1 MSSPGSSPGPRAPA
15 GADVGAT
22 LREMWATR
30 PARLKEDRKIGG
42 VSAAIARR
50 YAIDPT
56 LVRVAFVVS
65 AFYGFGLLVYLAGM
79 LVLPRVDA
87 QGRRE
92 TPVWAIV
99 LGTLLAIGAV
109 FGAFSGDLG
118 AVIGIVTVLALV
130 YALHR
135 SRGHLRDPQR
145 PVATEDAAAVQTDA
159 EGTTATPQP
168 PSWDPLGAAPFAW
181 DLPEPAAPVAPKPPR
196 STLVP
201 LTLAAALVAAAVVGG
216 LGLLGI
222 VPLGVTAVAGTALAV
237 VGAGLVVGAFRNQ
250 GRSLVV
256 AAVPLALVLV
266 AAAGAADRGGI
277 PDWVDGTPGTDG
289 YRGAY
294 GYRGPG
300 ETVQTL
306 GDAQWRPA
314 ANAVAPAYETAYGD
328 AQLDLRDLPPGPV
341 PVRTQVQSGAGDV
354 TVIVPATA
362 DVTATCESGAG
373 SADCLGRGAGPV
385 TDLGPDGPGGPRI
398 DLQALSG
405 GGDVEV
411 RRG

>member
-1 MSSPGSSPGPRAPA
+1 MSSPGQGSRAPA

-30 PARLKEDRKIGG
+30 PARLKEDRKIAG
-42 VSAAIARR
+42 VAAAIARR

-65 AFYGFGLLVYLAGM
+65 LFYGVGLLVYVAGI
-79 LVLPRVDA
+79 LVLPRVDER
-87 QGRRE
+87 GRRE

-99 LGTLLAIGAV
+99 LGSLLGIAAV
-109 FGAFSGDLG
+109 ASAFSGDLG
-118 AVIGIVTVLALV
+118 TVIGVVATVGLL

-145 PVATEDAAAVQTDA
+145 PLAPAD
-159 EGTTATPQP
+159 GTSETPGGDDTRKP

-181 DLPEPAAPVAPKPPR
+181 DLPEPAEPPAPKPPR
-196 STLVP
+196 SRLAPATLGVA
-201 LTLAAALVAAAVVGG
+201 LLAAGAVVG
-216 LGLLGI
+216 LGLLGLL
-222 VPLGVTAVAGTALAV
+222 PLGATPAIATALAV
-237 VGAGLVVGAFRNQ
+237 VGAGLVVGAFLHK

-266 AAAGAADRGGI
+266 AAANGGPDDRGVPPWMNGWS
-277 PDWVDGTPGTDG
+277 DDARPG
-289 YRGAY
+289 
-294 GYRGPG
+294 
-300 ETVQTL
+300 TVQTL

-314 ANAVAPAYETAYGD
+314 ANQVAPAYETAYGD
-328 AQLDLRDLPPGPV
+328 ARLDLRDVPAGVP

-354 TVIVPATA
+354 SVVVPATA
-362 DVTATCESGAG
+362 DVTVTCTSGG
-373 SADCLGRGAGPV
+373 GDVDCLGRGESAGDTTV
-385 TDLGPDGPGGPRI
+385 VDLGPDGPGGPVI
-398 DLQALSG
+398 NLQALSG

>member
-1 MSSPGSSPGPRAPA
+1 MSSPGQGSRAPA

-30 PARLKEDRKIGG
+30 PARLRADRKIGG
-42 VSAAIARR
+42 VCAAIARR

-79 LVLPRVDA
+79 LVLPRVDD

-92 TPVWAIV
+92 TPVWAV
-99 LGTLLAIGAV
+99 VVGTLLGIVAV
-109 FGAFSGDLG
+109 LGAFSGDLG
-118 AVIGIVTVLALV
+118 TLIGIVTVLALV

-145 PVATEDAAAVQTDA
+145 PITPGESTPDGVAD
-159 EGTTATPQP
+159 TTAESPQP
-168 PSWDPLGAAPFAW
+168 PAWDPLGAAPFAW
-181 DLPEPAAPVAPKPPR
+181 DLPEPATPPEPKPPR
-196 STLVP
+196 SSLVP
-201 LTLAAALVAAAVVGG
+201 LTLAAALVAAAVVAG
-216 LGLLGI
+216 LGLLG
-222 VPLGVTAVAGTALAV
+222 VLPLGVTAVVGTALAV
-237 VGAGLVVGAFRNQ
+237 VGAGLVVGAFRRR
-250 GRSLVV
+250 GRSLIV

-266 AAAGAADRGGI
+266 AAANAGGDGRAGAPWDDGAWDR
-277 PDWVDGTPGTDG
+277 PG
-289 YRGAY
+289 A
-294 GYRGPG
+294 
-300 ETVQTL
+300 VQTL
-306 GDAQWRPA
+306 GDAQWRPV

-328 AQLDLRDLPPGPV
+328 AELDLRALAVGAA

-354 TVIVPATA
+354 TVIVPQNA
-362 DVTATCESGAG
+362 DVTATCESGG
-373 SADCLGRGAGPV
+373 GVADCLGRGAGPV
-385 TDLGPDGPGGPRI
+385 TDLGPDGPGGPVI
-398 DLQALSG
+398 DLEAVSG

>member
-1 MSSPGSSPGPRAPA
+1 MSSPGQGSRAPA

-22 LREMWATR
+22 LREMWVTR

-42 VSAAIARR
+42 VAAAIARR

-56 LVRVAFVVS
+56 LVRVVFVVS

-99 LGTLLAIGAV
+99 IGTLLAVVAV

-118 AVIGIVTVLALV
+118 TVIGIVTVLALV

-145 PVATEDAAAVQTDA
+145 PAVDGTTETAATPTGEDAD
-159 EGTTATPQP
+159 GTPRP

-181 DLPEPAAPVAPKPPR
+181 DLPEPSAPPVPKPPR
-196 STLVP
+196 SRHAPV
-201 LTLAAALVAAAVVGG
+201 TLAAALVAAALVAG
-216 LGLLGI
+216 LGLLGLL
-222 VPLGVTAVAGTALAV
+222 PLGVTPVVGTALAV
-237 VGAGLVVGAFRNQ
+237 VGIGLVVGAFRNK

-256 AAVPLALVLV
+256 AAVPLALVL
-266 AAAGAADRGGI
+266 AAAAAASDRAGS
-277 PDWVDGTPGTDG
+277 PPWVDRFDAVQDVDG
-289 YRGAY
+289 SGA
-294 GYRGPG
+294 
-300 ETVQTL
+300 VQTL
-306 GDAQWRPA
+306 GDATWRPV

-328 AQLDLRDLPPGPV
+328 AELDLRNLPPAPAAPL

-362 DVTATCESGAG
+362 DVTATCESGG
-373 SADCLGRGAGPV
+373 GDADCLGRGAGPV
-385 TDLGPDGPGGPRI
+385 TDLGPDGPGGPVI
-398 DLQALSG
+398 DLQAVSG

>member
-1 MSSPGSSPGPRAPA
+1 MSSPGSSPGQGSPAPA

-42 VSAAIARR
+42 VCAAIARR

-99 LGTLLAIGAV
+99 LGTLLAVAAV
-109 FGAFSGDLG
+109 VGAFSGDLG
-118 AVIGIVTVLALV
+118 TVIAVVTVLALV

-145 PVATEDAAAVQTDA
+145 PAVAGDAAAAPGA
-159 EGTTATPQP
+159 EGVEGTADTPRP

-181 DLPEPAAPVAPKPPR
+181 DLPEPAAPPAPKPPR
-196 STLVP
+196 SKLVP
-201 LTLAAALVAAAVVGG
+201 LTLAAALVAAAVVAG
-216 LGLLGI
+216 LGLLGL
-222 VPLGVTAVAGTALAV
+222 VPLGVTAVVGTALAV
-237 VGAGLVVGAFRNQ
+237 VGAGLVVGAFRHQ

-256 AAVPLALVLV
+256 AAVPLALLLV
-266 AAAGAADRGGI
+266 AAANDDGRTGPPPWIDQ
-277 PDWVDGTPGTDG
+277 VDGYQQTDG
-289 YRGAY
+289 AGA
-294 GYRGPG
+294 
-300 ETVQTL
+300 VQTL
-306 GDAQWRPA
+306 GDARWRPA
-314 ANAVAPAYETAYGD
+314 ATAVAPAYETAYGD
-328 AQLDLRDLPPGPV
+328 AELDLRDLGPAPL

-362 DVTATCESGAG
+362 DVTATCESGG
-373 SADCLGRGAGPV
+373 GDADCLGRGSGPV

-398 DLQALSG
+398 DLQAVSG

>member
-1 MSSPGSSPGPRAPA
+1 MSSPGSSPGQGSRAPA

-22 LREMWATR
+22 LREMWVTR

-42 VSAAIARR
+42 VCAAIARR

-99 LGTLLAIGAV
+99 VGTLMAVVAV

-118 AVIGIVTVLALV
+118 TVIAVVTVLALV

-145 PVATEDAAAVQTDA
+145 PVTPADGTPAVAAET
-159 EGTTATPQP
+159 TTAGTARP

-181 DLPEPAAPVAPKPPR
+181 DLPEPAAPVPPRPPR
-196 STLVP
+196 SRLVP
-201 LTLAAALVAAAVVGG
+201 LTLAVALVASALVAG
-216 LGLLGI
+216 LGLLGL
-222 VPLGVTAVAGTALAV
+222 VPLGVTAVVGTALAV
-237 VGAGLVVGAFRNQ
+237 VGAGLVVGAFRNT
-250 GRSLVV
+250 GRSLIV

-266 AAAGAADRGGI
+266 AAAGAADRGV
-277 PDWVDGTPGTDG
+277 PDWVDGTPGSEG

-300 ETVQTL
+300 EAVQSL

-314 ANAVAPAYETAYGD
+314 ATAVAPAYETAYGD
-328 AQLDLRDLPPGPV
+328 AQLDLRDLGTPHPGCRRCTPRCTAV
-341 PVRTQVQSGAGDV
+341 PGTS
-354 TVIVPATA
+354 P
-362 DVTATCESGAG
+362 
-373 SADCLGRGAGPV
+373 
-385 TDLGPDGPGGPRI
+385 
-398 DLQALSG
+398 
-405 GGDVEV
+405 
-411 RRG
+411 